1 MEYAKDIILENGQ
14 VLEKRQE
21 KKKRGRKNIIHLIT
35 EHKIMT
41 TIVTATISFI
51 ILDIVLISSFVNVLG
66 KILAWQKGSS
76 PFCPRR

>member
-14 VLEKRQE
+14 VLEERQE

-66 KILAWQKGSS
+66 KI
-76 PFCPRR
+76 

>member
-66 KILAWQKGSS
+66 KI
-76 PFCPRR
+76 